1 MDGVPEGFEEF
12 HRAMLGPLVG
22 ACALVTLD
30 PGRATDLAE
39 GALARV
45 VARWGHVHGD
55 RHGTVLAYREAMRA
69 CRRELR
75 GPGRLGADAPAAGAA
90 LDPAVAAAL
99 RNLGPDE
106 RIAVVLRDWAGLE
119 LDDVARI
126 VRRRPGPVAELLG
139 SARDRLRAALPG
151 AVHAPRPAS

>member
-12 HRAMLGPLVG
+12 HRSMLGPLVG
-22 ACALVTLD
+22 ACTLVTLD
-30 PGRATDLAE
+30 PDRASDLAE

-45 VARWGHVHGD
+45 LARWRHVHGEW
-55 RHGTVLAYREAMRA
+55 HGVVLAYREAMRA

-75 GPGRLGADAPAAGAA
+75 GQGRPSAEGSAPGTALAA
-90 LDPAVAAAL
+90 AVAAAI
-99 RNLGPDE
+99 RDLGPDE

-126 VRRRPGPVAELLG
+126 VRRPRGDVAVLLG
-139 SARDRLRAALPG
+139 PARDRLRAALRAAVTAPG
-151 AVHAPRPAS
+151 TAT

>member
-1 MDGVPEGFEEF
+1 MDGVPEGFEAF

-22 ACALVTLD
+22 ACALVTLE
-30 PGRATDLAE
+30 PGRAPDLAE

-45 VARWGHVHGD
+45 LARWGHVHGD

-69 CRRELR
+69 CRRELQ
-75 GPGRLGADAPAAGAA
+75 GSPGGAETPAARSA

-126 VRRRPGPVAELLG
+126 VRRRPDSVAELLG

-151 AVHAPRPAS
+151 AVHAGPAS

>member
-12 HRAMLGPLVG
+12 HRSMLGPLVG
-22 ACALVTLD
+22 ACALVTLA
-30 PGRATDLAE
+30 PGRAPDLAE

-45 VARWGHVHGD
+45 LARWGHVHGD
-55 RHGTVLAYREAMRA
+55 RHGAVLAYREAMQA

-75 GPGRLGADAPAAGAA
+75 GPGIPGAEASASGTT
-90 LDPAVAAAL
+90 LDPAVAAVL
-99 RNLGPDE
+99 RGLGPDE

-126 VRRRPGPVAELLG
+126 IRRRPGPVAELLG

-151 AVHAPRPAS
+151 AVPATGPAT

>member
-1 MDGVPEGFEEF
+1 MDGVPEGFEAF

-22 ACALVTLD
+22 ACTLVTLD
-30 PGRATDLAE
+30 PGGAQDLAE

-45 VARWGHVHGD
+45 LARWAHVHGD
-55 RHGTVLAYREAMRA
+55 RHGAMLAYREAMRA

-75 GPGRLGADAPAAGAA
+75 GPGRLRSEAPASGTV
-90 LDPAVAAAL
+90 LDPAVGAAL
-99 RNLGPDE
+99 RDLGPDE

-126 VRRRPGPVAELLG
+126 VGRRPGPVTELLG
-139 SARDRLRAALPG
+139 SARDRLRANLG
-151 AVHAPRPAS
+151 AVPAPGPAT